1 MMKRKTWAL
10 LTCAMLILAIVG
22 ASLLVIF
29 VDPFQVYRLATLYMP
44 PIDNTT
50 QVYANAGIARN
61 YDYDSAIVG
70 TSVTENF
77 RPSQMDELL
86 GGRFIKLCTQSG
98 TAYNHA
104 LLMDLAFRTHDIRRI
119 VYGLDVYSFIGATD
133 KTGSTVPFY
142 LYDDNPFNDVSYWLN
157 RSVLASFLPRCLKA
171 WGQHQDD
178 SIRDSMYCW
187 AGRDEYGEAAL
198 YNASFSAPQSEQ
210 PDDRYVS
217 AAQVNLNLHLIPYI
231 EAHPDT
237 QFDIF
242 FPPYSAAEWAT
253 MKSKGSLEAVLT
265 VRGLC
270 YDALSAYPNVTL
282 YDFAAREDWV
292 LHLENYKDTLHYGQ
306 WINDA
311 ITACIADGESVVSSR
326 EMLDEA
332 TAQLR
337 SWANMQIDAG
347 GWIF

>member
-1 MMKRKTWAL
+1 
-10 LTCAMLILAIVG
+10 
-22 ASLLVIF
+22 
-29 VDPFQVYRLATLYMP
+29 
-44 PIDNTT
+44 
-50 QVYANAGIARN
+50 
-61 YDYDSAIVG
+61 
-70 TSVTENF
+70 
-77 RPSQMDELL
+77 
-86 GGRFIKLCTQSG
+86 
-98 TAYNHA
+98 
-104 LLMDLAFRTHDIRRI
+104 
-119 VYGLDVYSFIGATD
+119 
-133 KTGSTVPFY
+133 
-142 LYDDNPFNDVSYWLN
+142 
-157 RSVLASFLPRCLKA
+157 
-171 WGQHQDD
+171 
-178 SIRDSMYCW
+178 MYCW

-217 AAQVNLNLHLIPYI
+217 AAQANLTLHLIPYI

-326 EMLDEA
+326 ETLDEA